1 MVNDN
6 LNRRLRNSNTK
17 RVKHSNIKSQHLH
30 DDRHLKRN
38 RTQGEA
44 MSGMQL
50 CFKNIYETITQK
62 TVETELSKK
71 SQWYP
76 SKNLYNRGIQNS
88 RYQNKSLNSYL
99 QHESKQQNH
108 QRYSYPNN
116 ATHNH
121 SYNKSNNY
129 HNQAPSYYYR
139 SYQ

>member
-1 MVNDN
+1 MVNHN
-6 LNRRLRNSNTK
+6 LNSWLRNSNTK
-17 RVKHSNIKSQHLH
+17 RVKHSNIKSEHLH
-30 DDRHLKRN
+30 DDRQLKRN

-50 CFKNIYETITQK
+50 CFKNIYETIAQK

-99 QHESKQQNH
+99 QQSQK
-108 QRYSYPNN
+108 
-116 ATHNH
+116 
-121 SYNKSNNY
+121 
-129 HNQAPSYYYR
+129 
-139 SYQ
+139 